1 MNDPFIKFNQVS
13 YQYDTMAHPILNN
26 ISLHFRSGW
35 TGIVG
40 ANGSGKTTLLKLA
53 LGNINPDSGSIET
66 PKEGV
71 YCEQRTDNI
80 PSQFENFLE
89 SWDSD
94 VYVLKGQLEIEADWK
109 ERWKSLS
116 HGERKRAQIA
126 TVLWQNPEFL
136 AIDEPTNH
144 IDRNGRLQL
153 IQSLEKYQ
161 GVGLMVSHDREVLET
176 LCHGNIFLL
185 NGAAVYQPGLY
196 TEGKKQIEQ
205 DIKRQHNKWDQ
216 AYTELKK
223 LKKRA
228 SGFRSQAAHANQKRS
243 KKNISSKDHD
253 AKSKIDAARITG
265 RDALAGKAMN
275 QLQGR
280 ISQTRKKIDNI
291 SIVKQYQTGVVQ
303 QGIPSHRK
311 TILQFPEGTFST
323 VHQLKFQHPELMVQ
337 SKDKIAVVGNN
348 GCGKST
354 LISYLINQVSNQQNQ
369 LVYLPQEIS
378 AEHSQHL
385 LAEIKSLSNQQL
397 GEIMTIIRRLGSNPA
412 QILDSQLPSP
422 GEFRKIL
429 IALGVL
435 KKPSLMILDEPTN
448 HLDLPSIECLETA
461 LKNFEAALIIVSHDQ
476 VFLDQS
482 TDITWS
488 MIRKKK
494 KVIIEVL
501 I

>member
-1 MNDPFIKFNQVS
+1 MTEPFIKFNQVS
-13 YQYDTMAHPILNN
+13 YHYDTMAQPIFKN
-26 ISLHFRSGW
+26 ISLHFRKGW

-53 LGNINPDSGSIET
+53 LGNITPDSGTIES
-66 PKEGV
+66 PYEGV

-80 PSQFENFLE
+80 PLQFEDFLE
-89 SWDSD
+89 NWDTDS
-94 VYVLKGQLEIEADWK
+94 YILKGQLEIEADWK
-109 ERWKSLS
+109 ERWQSLS

-126 TVLWQNPEFL
+126 TVLWQNPAFL
-136 AIDEPTNH
+136 TIDEPTNH

-153 IQSLEKYQ
+153 IQSLKSYK
-161 GVGLMVSHDREVLET
+161 GVGLIISHDRELLET
-176 LCHGNIFLL
+176 LCHGSVFLL
-185 NGAAVYQPGLY
+185 NGSAVYQPGLY
-196 TEGKKQIEQ
+196 SEGKKQIER
-205 DIKRQHNKWDQ
+205 DIEHQHKKWDQ
-216 AYTELKK
+216 TYTELKK
-223 LKKRA
+223 LKKLA
-228 SGFRSQAAHANQKRS
+228 SGFRSRAAHANHQRS
-243 KKNISSKDHD
+243 KKGISPKDHD
-253 AKSKIDAARITG
+253 AKSKIDAARVTG
-265 RDALAGKAMN
+265 KDALAGKAMN

-280 ISQTRKKIDNI
+280 INQTKKKIDHIAIN
-291 SIVKQYQTGVVQ
+291 KQYQTGIIQ
-303 QGIPSHRK
+303 QSIPSHRK
-311 TILQFPEGTFST
+311 MILRFPEGEFT
-323 VHQLKFQHPELMVQ
+323 VIHQLKFRHKELMVQ

-354 LISYLINQVSNQQNQ
+354 LISYLINQVSGLQDQ

-378 AEHSQHL
+378 AKHSKHL
-385 LAEIKSLSNQQL
+385 LAEIKLLSNRQL

-461 LKNFEAALIIVSHDQ
+461 LKNFKAALIIVSHDQ
-476 VFLDQS
+476 LFLNQV

-488 MIRKKK
+488 MTRQAERVTI
-494 KVIIEVL
+494 KVH
-501 I
+501 